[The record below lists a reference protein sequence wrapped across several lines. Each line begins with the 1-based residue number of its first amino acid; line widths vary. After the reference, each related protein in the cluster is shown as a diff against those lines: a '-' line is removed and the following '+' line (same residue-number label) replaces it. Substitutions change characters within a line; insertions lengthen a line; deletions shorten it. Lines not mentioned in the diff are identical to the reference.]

1 MCNHFPTCAP
11 ATSPAH
17 GTARVI
23 ASYPEQGW
31 SLLCNGVVLFD
42 DYGELLP
49 DGRAVAP
56 PPVVAVASG
65 PVVAVAHLTVVVH
78 RQQGRRHTMSRSILR
93 TVPTRGCCGQPDGT
107 AGIRRERAQSLR
119 NRRALSR
126 RPERAQSRHNQ

>member
-23 ASYPEQGW
+23 ATYPEQGW

-56 PPVVAVASG
+56 PPVVAVA
-65 PVVAVAHLTVVVH
+65 PRPAVV
-78 RQQGRRHTMSRSILR
+78 RREQGRRRTLSRSSLR
-93 TVPTRGCCGQPDGT
+93 AVPTRGCCEQPDGT
-107 AGIRRERAQSLR
+107 AGTRRERVQS
-119 NRRALSR
+119 RRSGRTWSR
-126 RPERAQSRHNQ
+126 RPERAQSRHNL